1 MVEVTGHR
9 GARALFPEN
18 TLGGFR
24 LARELGCH
32 AVEMDVRITADGELV
47 VIHDA
52 SIDRT
57 TNGSGPVDGYTLK
70 ELQTF
75 DAGRG
80 ERIPTLREVLVLLK
94 DSELRIQ
101 IELKAP
107 GTETAVPDL
116 ARKWGLEQ
124 RVTFTSFFHR
134 RVLEAK
140 RLLPA
145 AAGGVLIT
153 CNPVEPLKILAAA
166 GADNLH
172 VHHRRIDADLVHR
185 VQAAGRKIIAWGEIV
200 ETAVIDRL
208 IGLGV
213 DVIGS
218 DRPDLVLERITA
230 KAVEERKARE
240 RGWQ

>member
-1 MVEVTGHR
+1 MIEVTGHR
-9 GARALFPEN
+9 GARGLFPEN
-18 TLGGFR
+18 TLGGFL
-24 LARELGCH
+24 LARELGCQ

-57 TNGSGPVDGYTLK
+57 TDGSGPVDALSLR

-80 ERIPTLREVLVLLK
+80 EHIPSLREVLELLQ
-94 DSELRIQ
+94 DSNLRLQ
-101 IELKAP
+101 LELKAT

-116 ARKWGLEQ
+116 VRKWGLEQ

-145 AAGGVLIT
+145 AAGGVLIA
-153 CNPVEPLKILAAA
+153 CNPVEPLEILAAA

-172 VHHRRIDADLVHR
+172 VHHRRIDADLVRR
-185 VQAAGRKIIAWGEIV
+185 VQAAAKKIVAWGEIV
-200 ETAVIDRL
+200 ETAIIDRL

-218 DRPDLVLERITA
+218 DRPDLVLERI
-230 KAVEERKARE
+230 KALGLEKRKAGD

>member
-9 GARALFPEN
+9 GARGLFPEN

-24 LARELGCH
+24 LARELGCQ
-32 AVEMDVRITADGELV
+32 ALEMDVRITGDGELV
-47 VIHDA
+47 VIHDET
-52 SIDRT
+52 IDRT
-57 TNGSGPVDGYTLK
+57 TDGSGPVNALSLR
-70 ELQTF
+70 ELQAF

-80 ERIPTLREVLVLLK
+80 ERIPTLREVLELLE
-94 DSELRIQ
+94 DSDLRIQ

-107 GTETAVPDL
+107 GTETAVPKL
-116 ARKWGLEQ
+116 VGKHGLETS
-124 RVTFTSFFHR
+124 VTFTSFFHR
-134 RVLEAK
+134 RVVEAK

-145 AAGGVLIT
+145 AQAGVLIA
-153 CNPVEPLKILAAA
+153 CSPVQPLEILAAA

-172 VHHRRIDADLVHR
+172 VHHRRIDADLVRR
-185 VQAAGRKIIAWGEIV
+185 VQAAGKKIVAWGDIV

-218 DRPDLVLERITA
+218 DRPDLVLERIKA
-230 KAVEERKARE
+230 KVVEERKARD